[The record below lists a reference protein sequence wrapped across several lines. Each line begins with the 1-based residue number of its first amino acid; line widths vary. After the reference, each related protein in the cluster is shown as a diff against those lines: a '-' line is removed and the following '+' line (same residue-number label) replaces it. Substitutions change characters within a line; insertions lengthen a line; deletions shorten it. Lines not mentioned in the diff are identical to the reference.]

1 MRAEQ
6 NRHEQLVMQGQQ
18 FQMMMMM
25 MMQGKSPA
33 ENNTLPANPLP
44 VMKTL
49 MHNNNAMSS
58 VTESPR
64 RILKDPDIFLQL
76 DNPK

>member
-1 MRAEQ
+1 M
-6 NRHEQLVMQGQQ
+6 
-18 FQMMMMM
+18 MMMMM

-33 ENNTLPANPLP
+33 VNNTLPENPLP
-44 VMKTL
+44 VMQTL

-64 RILKDPDIFLQL
+64 SIPTDPDVIIQL
-76 DNPK
+76 DNQK